1 MNQILKPHVLV
12 VSGIILHSHLL
23 STVPQSQVLVTR
35 IFVASNF
42 STAQTSESHL
52 VISARSGKFCFSW
65 PFRIIPGH
73 DLKITG
79 NIQPTHV
86 APWLIFPVTLLCLIL
101 FLMWNYLASASSWSW
116 FSWCLFFFF
125 FCGNEPPRIQNM
137 FLRETV
143 NKVPMNKAPFSLLWM
158 NGGNGVSFPSCCKP
172 RFPDLFRL
180 IVSDGFQLQI
190 GLGVLGVCIFVPLF
204 HNLRKYLFKAELT
217 VTRYKYAVERC
228 RPLHIHLL

>member
-1 MNQILKPHVLV
+1 MT
-12 VSGIILHSHLL
+12 HL
-23 STVPQSQVLVTR
+23 SC
-35 IFVASNF
+35 
-42 STAQTSESHL
+42 HL
-52 VISARSGKFCFSW
+52 AM
-65 PFRIIPGH
+65 PY
-73 DLKITG
+73 
-79 NIQPTHV
+79 
-86 APWLIFPVTLLCLIL
+86 LIFNVELFSISFQLELIL
-101 FLMWNYLASASSWSW
+101 MMS
-116 FSWCLFFFF
+116 FFFF